1 MLSPLAVP
9 PYFLEEQKEGA
20 EPSPGFDLD
29 DLFTDEEV
37 KNFLAEEQKKEELVV
52 KEEKVKPVDVIQV
65 PQLIR
70 PDKDVIQLPQLI
82 YFSHVHSKI
91 PLQRIYGILM
101 SVGKPGKSSKQPRY
115 KGSVFVLPP
124 EELTAETVT
133 ELSQLT
139 PALLFHW
146 ALDNVP
152 VAWRFP
158 SISYAITHLTLNEQ
172 SLYRKPF
179 TKPKRYKL
187 ARKKWRVFSTNVTLA
202 SILTRTNE
210 NPLFDADRIPH
221 FQLFKSRRAVAGTPC
236 AGESNGEVDIRPGK
250 RVEKTTCKRHRST
263 EREDQ
268 GGVRKEG
275 KVIQCQ
281 QSQVHVVPEKSFV
294 GERSTL
300 ESQLYATLRGYVQQI
315 LQESLLDQVVQQ
327 AIKQLRQMEIV
338 DAPSVCHTER
348 LGQTVPGT
356 LPATGPL
363 CQCQHP
369 RQEHVG
375 RRTEGSTGETHEST
389 GNQDRKQDG
398 ISADLPQSPGQKRP
412 GCDVG
417 GSVLR
422 SPAGMWP
429 ASLDPPSLTRSVG
442 IGAWEGRQK
451 LHSILGDVEEAWAFN
466 GPRSDPT
473 TLFG

>member
-1 MLSPLAVP
+1 MLSPLV
-9 PYFLEEQKEGA
+9 LG
-20 EPSPGFDLD
+20 PSESLSPDFNSE
-29 DLFTDEEV
+29 DLFTEEDL
-37 KNFLAEEQKKEELVV
+37 KQAFSENSKKEEPAA
-52 KEEKVKPVDVIQV
+52 KVEPAEVEQ
-65 PQLIR
+65 
-70 PDKDVIQLPQLI
+70 DKHVIQLPQLI

-124 EELTAETVT
+124 EDLTAETVT
-133 ELSQLT
+133 KLSQF
-139 PALLFHW
+139 PPDLLFHW

-187 ARKKWRVFSTNVTLA
+187 ARKKWRVYFSNVTLA
-202 SILTRTNE
+202 SILTKTKE
-210 NPLFDADRIPH
+210 HPLFDADRIPH

-236 AGESNGEVDIRPGK
+236 AGEGNGEVDLGSSK
-250 RVEKTTCKRHRST
+250 RTEKTTCKRRRGQGT

-268 GGVRKEG
+268 GGIRKEA
-275 KVIQCQ
+275 KAVECQ
-281 QSQVHVVPEKSFV
+281 QNQIHVLPQKSFV

-315 LQESLLDQVVQQ
+315 LQESVFDQVVRA
-327 AIKQLRQMEIV
+327 AIQQLRQTETV
-338 DAPSVCHTER
+338 DASAVCHTC
-348 LGQTVPGT
+348 GQSEVVQEKVYQKG
-356 LPATGPL
+356 LL
-363 CQCQHP
+363 CQCQYLG
-369 RQEHVG
+369 QEHVE
-375 RRTEGSTGETHEST
+375 RRTEGGTGKTHESA

-398 ISADLPQSPGQKRP
+398 ILTNLSESSGEKQRRGNL
-412 GCDVG
+412 G
-417 GSVLR
+417 GSVLC
-422 SPAGMWP
+422 PTAGMWP
-429 ASLDPPSLTRSVG
+429 ASLDPPPLVRSVG
-442 IGAWEGRQK
+442 IGAWEGRSE
-451 LHSILGDVEEAWAFN
+451 LHPVFRDVEEAWSLN
-466 GPRSDPT
+466 GSGTNPA